1 MEKNNEAMNQPSE
14 LQKQNLLNKILS
26 SPEFHDSKR
35 YQELL
40 QYLVDKSQKVDT
52 LKEAEIAHEVFGKDS
67 KFDPNTDPLIR
78 SYISNLRKKLEHYYL
93 TTNDE
98 IEYKIEIPKG
108 HYLVKYSPNEKYSPT
123 KQSRV
128 QLNYI
133 YIGII
138 LLLAIAFIWREL
150 GRQDYSV
157 KGGSYAEHP
166 VWKEFLQSNSL
177 PTIIVLGDYLV
188 LSEKGKTDGRT
199 FLRVPQINNEKTL
212 NDSIKLAPGKYG
224 NYEIAEVTFVGAGA
238 SMGLS
243 QILNVFNSTNKNVL
257 VKLSNELTWADFQKN
272 NIVYLGTLKSL
283 YKLDTLFSRSNIR
296 YSLEPNT
303 LKLIDSK
310 NKSQKQF
317 TLNWHGGNYEKN
329 YSVILKLMI
338 SNKNSVLFLTGF
350 SEVSVMDAIKSTTE
364 QNFLS
369 RINSFSK
376 SEVTESPLSFE
387 MISETEGVRYTVFKT
402 KIKHF
407 APIVNPRN

>member
-1 MEKNNEAMNQPSE
+1 MEKNNEVMNQPTE
-14 LQKQNLLNKILS
+14 LQKQNLLTKVLS

-40 QYLVDKSQKVDT
+40 QYLVDKSKKVET
-52 LKEAEIAHEVFGKDS
+52 LKETEIAHEVFGKDS

-93 TTNDE
+93 TTTDE

-108 HYLVKYSPNEKYSPT
+108 HYLVKYSPNEKYSPV
-123 KQSRV
+123 KQNHV
-128 QLNYI
+128 QSKYF

-138 LLLAIAFIWREL
+138 LLLAAIFIWREF
-150 GRQDYSV
+150 GGQGYSERD
-157 KGGSYAEHP
+157 GSYAEHP
-166 VWKEFLQSNSL
+166 VWKEFLLNHSL

-188 LSEKGKTDGRT
+188 LSEKGKIDGRT
-199 FLRVPQINNEKTL
+199 FLRVPQINSEKAL
-212 NDSIKLAPGKYG
+212 NDSTKLVPGKYS

-238 SMGLS
+238 SMGLP
-243 QILNVFNSTNKNVL
+243 QVLNVFNNANKNVI

-303 LKLIDSK
+303 LKLVDGK

-376 SEVTESPLSFE
+376 SEVTQNPLSFE
-387 MISETEGVRYTVFKT
+387 MISETEGVRYTVFKS

-407 APIVNPRN
+407 SPIGNSRN

>member
-1 MEKNNEAMNQPSE
+1 MEKSNDVMNQPSE
-14 LQKQNLLNKILS
+14 LQKLNLLSKILS

-40 QYLVDKSQKVDT
+40 QYLVNKSQKVDT
-52 LKEAEIAHEVFGKDS
+52 LKETEIAHEVFGKDS
-67 KFDPNTDPLIR
+67 RFDPNTDPLIR

-93 TTNDE
+93 TTKDE

-108 HYLVKYSPNEKYSPT
+108 HYLVKYLPNEKYSPL

-128 QLNYI
+128 QSSYI

-138 LLLAIAFIWREL
+138 LLLAVAFIWREL
-150 GRQDYSV
+150 GRQVYYAKS
-157 KGGSYAEHP
+157 GPFAEHP
-166 VWKEFLQSNSL
+166 VWREFLQSNSL

-188 LSEKGKTDGRT
+188 ISEKGKTDGRT
-199 FLRVPQINNEKTL
+199 FLRVPQINSEKTL
-212 NDSIKLAPGKYG
+212 NDSIKLVPGKYG

-238 SMGLS
+238 VMGLP
-243 QILNVFNSTNKNVL
+243 QILNVFNTANKNVL

-296 YSLEPNT
+296 YCLEPNT
-303 LKLIDSK
+303 LKLVDSK

-329 YSVILKLMI
+329 YSVVLKLMI

-350 SEVSVMDAIKSTTE
+350 SEVSVMDAVKSTTE

-369 RINSFSK
+369 RIDSFSK
-376 SEVTESPLSFE
+376 SVITESPLSFE
-387 MISETEGVRYTVFKT
+387 MISETEGVRYTVFKSN
-402 KIKHF
+402 IKHF
-407 APIVNPRN
+407 SPIENSKN